1 MGKSV
6 LVGYATL
13 TGSTIGVA
21 EAVAEVLRQAGATVT
36 VRRAREVR
44 AADIA
49 QHSAVVLGTACRA
62 GKVLPEALDFVKR
75 NLSALEAL
83 PVAYFTVGLTMC
95 EDTPKSREEVLGYLA
110 PLRAMKEPVATGL
123 FAGALTFKRLSPP
136 LRPLLRWVGRSRGAQ
151 LTDGDW
157 RDWDTI
163 RKWARDLIPALS
175 LPAVAP

>member
-1 MGKSV
+1 MERNV
-6 LVGYATL
+6 LVSYATL

-44 AADIA
+44 AAEIA
-49 QHSAVVLGTACRA
+49 QHSAVVLGTACRM
-62 GKVLPEALDFVKR
+62 GKVLPEALEFVKR
-75 NLSALEAL
+75 NLPALEAI
-83 PVAYFTVGLTMC
+83 PVAYFTVGLTMR

-123 FAGALTFKRLSPP
+123 FAGALTFKRISPP
-136 LRPLLRWVGRSRGAQ
+136 LRVLLRWAGSSRSEQ

-157 RDWDTI
+157 RDWDAI
-163 RKWARDLIPALS
+163 RKWARELLPAL
-175 LPAVAP
+175 P